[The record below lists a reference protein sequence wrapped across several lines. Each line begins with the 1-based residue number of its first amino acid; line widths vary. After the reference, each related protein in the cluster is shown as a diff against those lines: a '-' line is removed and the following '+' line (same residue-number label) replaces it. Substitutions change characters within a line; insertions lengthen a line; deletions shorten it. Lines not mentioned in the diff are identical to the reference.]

1 MLNRINSRG
10 FTLVEILV
18 VLVVI
23 GLIAGV
29 AMPNMVKILQ
39 STERAGQ
46 RDTLLGE
53 IAGLGYRA
61 YLTGQ
66 PITLGEVPV
75 AAGGEAEPQAPF
87 QIPQGW
93 KLEIHQPITYNFNGI
108 CSGGKITLVSPD
120 ERREIFRLEPPRCK
134 IHGE

>member
-1 MLNRINSRG
+1 MLNWTDSRG

-29 AMPNMVKILQ
+29 AMPNMVKMLQ
-39 STERAGQ
+39 STERASQ
-46 RDTLLGE
+46 RATLLGE

-66 PITLGEVPV
+66 PLTLGEAP
-75 AAGGEAEPQAPF
+75 AAGAKLQPPF
-87 QIPQGW
+87 QIPKGW
-93 KLEIHQPITYNFNGI
+93 QLETPQPITYNFNGI
-108 CSGGKITLVSPD
+108 CSGGKIILVSPD
-120 ERREIFRLEPPRCK
+120 ERRETFHLEPPRCK

>member
-1 MLNRINSRG
+1 MLNRIKSGG

-29 AMPNMVKILQ
+29 AMPNMVKMLQ
-39 STERAGQ
+39 SAERAGQ
-46 RDTLLGE
+46 RDSLLSE

-66 PITLGEVPV
+66 PLTLGGAAV
-75 AAGGEAEPQAPF
+75 AGAESQPPF

-93 KLEIHQPITYNFNGI
+93 RIEIPRPITYNFNGI
-108 CSGGKITLVSPD
+108 CSGGEIILISPD
-120 ERREIFRLEPPRCK
+120 ERREIFQLDPPRCK

>member
-1 MLNRINSRG
+1 MLNRIKSRG

-29 AMPNMVKILQ
+29 AMPNMVKMLQ
-39 STERAGQ
+39 SAERAGQ
-46 RDTLLGE
+46 RDTLLSE

-66 PITLGEVPV
+66 PLTLGGAPV
-75 AAGGEAEPQAPF
+75 AGEGGETQPPF

-93 KLEIHQPITYNFNGI
+93 QLEIPRPITYNFNGI
-108 CSGGKITLVSPD
+108 CSGGQIILVSPD
-120 ERREIFRLEPPRCK
+120 ERREIFQLEPPRCK
-134 IHGE
+134 IQGG